1 MIGFI
6 LYFIFNVISPFL
18 QKRGYNIR
26 IGSISLNVVRMLLL
40 CYNSIKIQIEYLY
53 FKRLKFNFCKRTIH
67 IQFTLN
73 GLKIN
78 QKERLRASLDKIDA
92 DISISSIRN
101 LSMSCNIPQIATV
114 NISLI
119 NKELYIK
126 CIIPTKYLYQLLP
139 PHQIFNIYT
148 KSLLSEQITILAY
161 YQDKDSSKIPVIHY
175 QVSGLDNYKD
185 WLPDAVSLKK
195 LVKAELMAKQHL
207 EKEYVRYEDVS
218 KLIKSVFIACEDPA
232 FMFHYGV
239 CPYAIGILLHNILNK
254 RMPKGG
260 GSSLTQQL
268 IKNTFFSE
276 ETSIERKIKEA
287 LTSFVAERIFHISK
301 HDILELYLNMAE
313 FGIGIFGIKSA
324 AHYYFDKSINNL
336 STIEVLVLTY
346 ILPRPKFF
354 EAALR
359 KNSQQLKTNLK
370 KHILTNLLRL
380 KQRHIID
387 KIPALP
393 LKGISFSKN
402 LPFLQFDTPAL
413 LDTISYIVIHCSA
426 TKPNQKIG
434 VEELRDNHLCRS
446 FDDIGYHW
454 VINIDGTIEK
464 GRSEKYQGAHCQGY
478 NDKSIGICYIGGLDD
493 NGIPSNTMTAQ
504 QEESLIALCSKIKNT
519 HPNIHIIGHNQIS
532 DKICPCFD
540 VKEWVYKNNL

>member
-1 MIGFI
+1 MIG
-6 LYFIFNVISPFL
+6 VISYLIYIIASPL
-18 QKRGYNIR
+18 LRKKGYNIH
-26 IGSISLNVVRMLLL
+26 ISSFSCNIMRNIIL
-40 CYNSIKIQIEYLY
+40 CYNSINLQIECLHIKTLS
-53 FKRLKFNFCKRTIH
+53 FKFWKRTFH
-67 IQFTLN
+67 VHCTLN

-78 QKERLRASLDKIDA
+78 QNERLRASIDNIDV
-92 DISISSIRN
+92 DIEISTIRN
-101 LSMSCNIPQIATV
+101 LSISCSLPNIAII
-114 NISLI
+114 NISLV

-126 CIIPTKYLYQLLP
+126 CIIPTNNLYHLLP
-139 PHQIFNIYT
+139 SHQIFNNYT
-148 KSLLSEQITILAY
+148 KHLLSEQITILAY
-161 YQDKDSSKIPVIHY
+161 FINTDSAEIPVIHY

-185 WLPDAVSLKK
+185 WHPDVVSLKK
-195 LVKAELMAKQHL
+195 LVKEELMAKRHL

-218 KLIKSVFIACEDPA
+218 KLIKTVFIACEDPA
-232 FMFHYGV
+232 FMLHYGV
-239 CPYAIGILLHNILNK
+239 CPYAIGILLQNILNK

-287 LTSFVAERIFHISK
+287 LTSFVIEKIFHISK

-313 FGIGIFGIKSA
+313 FGISIFGIKSA
-324 AHYYFDKSINNL
+324 AHHYFSKSINNL

-354 EAALR
+354 EAALIN
-359 KNSQQLKTNLK
+359 NSQQLKTNLK
-370 KHILTNLLRL
+370 RHILTNLLRL
-380 KQRHIID
+380 KQKHIID
-387 KIPALP
+387 KIPTLP

-402 LPFLQFDTPAL
+402 FPFLQFDTPDL
-413 LDTISYIVIHCSA
+413 LETISYIVIHCSA

-434 VEELRDNHLCRS
+434 VEELRDTHLCRS

-493 NGIPSNTMTAQ
+493 NGIPSNTMTAH